1 MPRNQISGLSVCLE
15 CPEIR
20 FPVSPCVWNAR
31 KSDLRI
37 CRTTSLPEHDVDGG
51 TKCHRV
57 KNCLVSDAFALGDLH
72 KIFRIELRRIEA
84 VIKKDSDA
92 QLRFEYIRDR
102 DACREIGVKL
112 VADLGDF
119 DLLGLFGFF
128 LVKREKRVVAD
139 VVDTQQELAANKE
152 MIGHGVRKIGADACG
167 DVVERVRFQLLNLGP
182 GKRFCQGDW
191 HAGCRDPAS
200 ETNISVHEPGALEAR
215 RCSGRGFQIDAWTKL
230 VMGGHQAESRI
241 EAEERGVSYTD
252 PGRHIYK

>member
-1 MPRNQISGLSVCLE
+1 MLVPVRFFLFRKSDFRPLRMFGMPRNQISGLSACSECPEIRFPASPCVRNAQKSDFRPLRMFGMPRNQISGLSVCLE

-51 TKCHRV
+51 AKCHRV
-57 KNCLVSDAFALGDLH
+57 KNCLASAAFALGHLH

-84 VIKKDSDA
+84 VIKKESDA
-92 QLRFEYIRDR
+92 QLRLEYIRDR

-167 DVVERVRFQLLNLGP
+167 DVVERV
-182 GKRFCQGDW
+182 
-191 HAGCRDPAS
+191 
-200 ETNISVHEPGALEAR
+200 
-215 RCSGRGFQIDAWTKL
+215 
-230 VMGGHQAESRI
+230 
-241 EAEERGVSYTD
+241 
-252 PGRHIYK
+252 

>member
-37 CRTTSLPEHDVDGG
+37 CRTTSLSEHDVDGG
-51 TKCHRV
+51 
-57 KNCLVSDAFALGDLH
+57 A
-72 KIFRIELRRIEA
+72 RRE
-84 VIKKDSDA
+84 V
-92 QLRFEYIRDR
+92 
-102 DACREIGVKL
+102 GVKL

-167 DVVERVRFQLLNLGP
+167 DVVERV
-182 GKRFCQGDW
+182 
-191 HAGCRDPAS
+191 
-200 ETNISVHEPGALEAR
+200 
-215 RCSGRGFQIDAWTKL
+215 
-230 VMGGHQAESRI
+230 
-241 EAEERGVSYTD
+241 
-252 PGRHIYK
+252 